1 MICKYP
7 ELLLPGLIFTVK
19 LYIGETTP
27 MTLLKKWTKPV
38 LIISVSFL
46 IAWLLPS
53 GPVDPWGILSLKK
66 AAYMVFAL
74 AFIQAFGIAM
84 IQILGNRKGAILTG
98 FFGGL
103 ISSTAT
109 TVSLARKSK
118 ESIKENVGKETLTF
132 LSATLAMLIE
142 GIVLLL
148 VGTTDIH
155 LSLLLIFI
163 GPILTTA
170 LIIVLISRKLRHR
183 RLKIEP
189 VKLDILPLLKLAA
202 FIIGIL
208 SLSKLLQNVFG
219 QSGLLILTFLVSLF
233 EIHGSVIANI
243 QLHDADAFSV
253 QFLGGLLTISVAASY
268 LSKLFLI
275 QTIGSTA
282 LRNKVFKYTAFL
294 FLSLIVSWVIFMF
307 LV

>member
-1 MICKYP
+1 
-7 ELLLPGLIFTVK
+7 
-19 LYIGETTP
+19 
-27 MTLLKKWTKPV
+27 MTLFKQWTKPV

-46 IAWLLPS
+46 VAWLMPS

-74 AFIQAFGIAM
+74 AFVQAFGSAM
-84 IQILGNRKGAILTG
+84 IQMLGNRKGAILTG

-109 TVSLARKSK
+109 TVSLARKSS
-118 ESIKENVGKETLTF
+118 EAVKENVGKETLTF
-132 LSATLAMLIE
+132 LSATLAMLVE
-142 GIVLLL
+142 GTVLLL
-148 VGTTDIH
+148 VGTSEIH
-155 LSLLLIFI
+155 PSLLLIFV
-163 GPILTTA
+163 GPILTTT
-170 LIIVLISRKLRHR
+170 LMIVFISRKLRHR
-183 RLKIEP
+183 RLKIEN
-189 VKLDILPLLKLAA
+189 VKLDILPILKLSA
-202 FIIGIL
+202 FIIAIL
-208 SLSKLLQNVFG
+208 SLSKLLQNIFG

-243 QLHDADAFSV
+243 QLHDIGAFSV
-253 QFLGGLLTISVAASY
+253 QFLGGLLAISVAASY
-268 LSKLFLI
+268 ISKLFLI

-294 FLSLIVSWVIFMF
+294 FLSLIVSCVVFML

>member
-1 MICKYP
+1 MS
-7 ELLLPGLIFTVK
+7 LVK
-19 LYIGETTP
+19 Q
-27 MTLLKKWTKPV
+27 WTKPV
-38 LIISVSFL
+38 LVILVSFM

-53 GPVDPWGILSLKK
+53 GPLDPWDILSLKK

-74 AFIQAFGIAM
+74 AFIQAFGSAM
-84 IQILGNRKGAILTG
+84 IQLLGNRKGAILTG

-118 ESIKENVGKETLTF
+118 LAIRENVGKETLTF
-132 LSATLAMLIE
+132 LSATIAMLIE
-142 GIVLLL
+142 GMVLLL
-148 VGTTDIH
+148 LGTTEIH
-155 LSLLLIFI
+155 LSLLLIFL
-163 GPILTTA
+163 GPILMTA
-170 LIIVLISRKLRHR
+170 LIIVLLSRKLHHR
-183 RLKIEP
+183 RLKIEH
-189 VKLDILPLLKLAA
+189 VKLDILPILKLAA
-202 FIIGIL
+202 YIVAIL

-243 QLHDADAFSV
+243 QLRDAGAFSV
-253 QFLGGLLTISVAASY
+253 QFLGGLLAISVAASY

-275 QTIGSTA
+275 QTIGSSA

-294 FLSLIVSWVIFMF
+294 FLSLTASWVIFLF
-307 LV
+307 VA

>member
-1 MICKYP
+1 
-7 ELLLPGLIFTVK
+7 
-19 LYIGETTP
+19 
-27 MTLLKKWTKPV
+27 MTLVRLWTKPV
-38 LIISVSFL
+38 IVISVSFL

-53 GPVDPWGILSLKK
+53 GPVDPWGLLSLKK

-74 AFIQAFGIAM
+74 AFIQAFGAAM
-84 IQILGNRKGAILTG
+84 IQLLGNRKGAILTG

-118 ESIKENVGKETLTF
+118 LAIQENIGKETLTF
-132 LSATLAMLIE
+132 LSATMAMLIE

-148 VGTTDIH
+148 LGSTEIH
-155 LSLLLIFI
+155 LSLLLIFL
-163 GPILTTA
+163 GPILMTA
-170 LIIVLISRKLRHR
+170 FTIVLTSRKLRHR
-183 RLKIEP
+183 RLKLEP
-189 VKLDILPLLKLAA
+189 VKLDIVPLLKLAA

-243 QLHDADAFSV
+243 QLHDAGAFSV
-253 QFLGGLLTISVAASY
+253 KFLGGLLAISVAASY

-275 QTIGSTA
+275 QTIGSSA

-294 FLSLIVSWVIFMF
+294 FLSLIASWVIFLL

>member
-1 MICKYP
+1 MFRRVGAIAAAVVASAQ
-7 ELLLPGLIFTVK
+7 LRQNNT
-19 LYIGETTP
+19 
-27 MTLLKKWTKPV
+27 MTLVKQWIKPV
-38 LIISVSFL
+38 LIISVSFF

-53 GPVDPWGILSLKK
+53 GPIDPWNILSLKK

-74 AFIQAFGIAM
+74 AFIQAIGSAM
-84 IQILGNRKGAILTG
+84 IQLLGNRKGAILTG

-118 ESIKENVGKETLTF
+118 VAVRDNVGKETLTF

-142 GIVLLL
+142 GIVLVLL
-148 VGTTDIH
+148 GTTEIH
-155 LSLLLIFI
+155 LPLLLIFL
-163 GPILTTA
+163 GPILVTA

-189 VKLDILPLLKLAA
+189 VKLDILPLLKLAG
-202 FIIGIL
+202 FIIAIL
-208 SLSKLLQNVFG
+208 SLSKLLENVFG

-243 QLHDADAFSV
+243 QLHDAGAFSV

-268 LSKLFLI
+268 VSKLFLI
-275 QTIGSTA
+275 QTIGSAA
-282 LRNKVFKYTAFL
+282 LRNKVIKYTAFL
-294 FLSLIVSWVIFMF
+294 FLSLIVSWFIFLF

>member
-1 MICKYP
+1 
-7 ELLLPGLIFTVK
+7 
-19 LYIGETTP
+19 
-27 MTLLKKWTKPV
+27 MTLVRLWTKPV
-38 LIISVSFL
+38 IVISVSFL

-53 GPVDPWGILSLKK
+53 GPVDPWGLLSLKK

-74 AFIQAFGIAM
+74 AFIQAFGAAM
-84 IQILGNRKGAILTG
+84 IQLLGNRKGAILTG

-118 ESIKENVGKETLTF
+118 LAIQENIGKETLTF
-132 LSATLAMLIE
+132 LSATMAMLIE

-148 VGTTDIH
+148 LGSTEIH
-155 LSLLLIFI
+155 LSLLLIFL
-163 GPILTTA
+163 GPILMTA
-170 LIIVLISRKLRHR
+170 FTIVLTSRKLRHR
-183 RLKIEP
+183 RLKLEP
-189 VKLDILPLLKLAA
+189 VKLDIVPLLKLAA

-243 QLHDADAFSV
+243 QLHDAGAFSV

-275 QTIGSTA
+275 QTIGSSA
-282 LRNKVFKYTAFL
+282 LRSKVFKYTAFL
-294 FLSLIVSWVIFMF
+294 FLSLIASWVTFLF